1 MPEQR
6 SNGHSV
12 SRLSVHLVWNT
23 KYRYHVLKGDIQ
35 VRCRSILIQIF
46 DAEDV
51 QILKGV
57 ISKDHVHM
65 HLEYRPSQKVIQ
77 FTDKFFVYLKNG

>member
-1 MPEQR
+1 MAGQR

-12 SRLSVHLVWNT
+12 SRMAVHIVWST

-35 VRCRSILIQIF
+35 IRCRTLLMQICE
-46 DAEDV
+46 AEDV

-57 ISKDHVHM
+57 ISKDH
-65 HLEYRPSQKVIQ
+65 
-77 FTDKFFVYLKNG
+77 

>member
-1 MPEQR
+1 MSEQR

-12 SRLSVHLVWNT
+12 SRLLVHIVWST

-35 VRCRSILIQIF
+35 NRCRSLLIQIC

-57 ISKDHVHM
+57 I
-65 HLEYRPSQKVIQ
+65 
-77 FTDKFFVYLKNG
+77 